1 MAATPRGP
9 FLLLQKE
16 LTAGMFH
23 GEGYSRQDIVK
34 YPAVLKSSPLHNTA
48 ASGLVGLQED
58 KLKVTSWF
66 KQAFFVLLCPAFL
79 QQFAQAVP

>member
-34 YPAVLKSSPLHNTA
+34 YPAVLKFSPLHKTA
-48 ASGLVGLQED
+48 APGPVGLQED
-58 KLKVTSWF
+58 KLKLTSWF
-66 KQAFFVLLCPAFL
+66 KQAFFVLICQAFL
-79 QQFAQAVP
+79 RQFAQVVR